1 MKFAIICR
9 NLKELISHLF
19 GKLFIPNIIKGEL
32 AGLKW
37 DKTDRN
43 KLKDPGFAPHSGN
56 TTSFIESH
64 KIAGLLKKKVF
75 LWQQFFNAT

>member
-1 MKFAIICR
+1 MSFV
-9 NLKELISHLF
+9 
-19 GKLFIPNIIKGEL
+19 GEF

-43 KLKDPGFAPHSGN
+43 KLKDPGFAPQSGN
-56 TTSFIESH
+56 TTRFIESH

-75 LWQQFFNAT
+75 FFAKEFFNATWITFASMGPWSLKNIQAKN